1 MLQGLVNYYWAHP
14 IAVTAGVIGVILI
27 LVWMSGSGSR
37 QRFVTL
43 KRTKES
49 EQVARDLSRIAS
61 SLERIAKS
69 YEMPADFVGRPIPP
83 GFEETIVK
91 NHARTDEPSSS
102 AEAGE
107 SQRMTEAAAEKS
119 ANPLGGTASLLGD
132 KKKLNL
138 PNPLYRPK

>member
-1 MLQGLVNYYWAHP
+1 MLQELVNYYWAHP
-14 IAVTAGVIGVILI
+14 IAVTAAVIALVLILI
-27 LVWMSGSGSR
+27 WMSGSGSR
-37 QRFVTL
+37 RRIVEL

-49 EQVARDLSRIAS
+49 EQIARDLSRVAS
-61 SLERIAKS
+61 ALERIAKS

-83 GFEETIVK
+83 GFEDTIAK
-91 NHARTDEPSSS
+91 NHANVGEPSPLAGADSS
-102 AEAGE
+102 A
-107 SQRMTEAAAEKS
+107 AAADTS

>member
-1 MLQGLVNYYWAHP
+1 MLQELVNYYWAHP
-14 IAVTAGVIGVILI
+14 VAVTAAVIGGILI

-37 QRFVTL
+37 RRFVEL

-49 EQVARDLSRIAS
+49 DQIARDLSRVAS
-61 SLERIAKS
+61 ALERIAKS

-83 GFEETIVK
+83 GFEETIAM
-91 NHARTDEPSSS
+91 NHARGEEPSPSTGADSS
-102 AEAGE
+102 A
-107 SQRMTEAAAEKS
+107 AAVDTS